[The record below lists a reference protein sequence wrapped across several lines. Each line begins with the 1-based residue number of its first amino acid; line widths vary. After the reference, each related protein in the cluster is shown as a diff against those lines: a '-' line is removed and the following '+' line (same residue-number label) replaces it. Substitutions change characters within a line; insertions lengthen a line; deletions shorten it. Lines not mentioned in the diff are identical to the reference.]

1 MLWISKIEILSS
13 DPLVV
18 YFHDLLSKDTIR
30 KIVEEANPRLE
41 VPRTVSSKDRTI
53 KSTSSKRSGKV
64 AFISHQGH
72 LKVSVLYWYCPRN
85 VLTSNEVWCAR
96 YYWFRSTVRPRLVSF
111 FMKEKNSLNVDFG
124 SNLDLEWT
132 YWTYFEHLPT
142 YYWILITSLIR
153 AIFLPILRTKRG
165 HSYCILY
172 KFNRLFLPAPR
183 KI

>member
-1 MLWISKIEILSS
+1 MPYQNHESSGSSNSGYCFADFSMLWISKIEILSS

-30 KIVEEANPRLE
+30 QIVEEANPRLE

-85 VLTSNEVWCAR
+85 ILTSSEV
-96 YYWFRSTVRPRLVSF
+96 
-111 FMKEKNSLNVDFG
+111 
-124 SNLDLEWT
+124 
-132 YWTYFEHLPT
+132 
-142 YYWILITSLIR
+142 
-153 AIFLPILRTKRG
+153 
-165 HSYCILY
+165 
-172 KFNRLFLPAPR
+172 
-183 KI
+183 